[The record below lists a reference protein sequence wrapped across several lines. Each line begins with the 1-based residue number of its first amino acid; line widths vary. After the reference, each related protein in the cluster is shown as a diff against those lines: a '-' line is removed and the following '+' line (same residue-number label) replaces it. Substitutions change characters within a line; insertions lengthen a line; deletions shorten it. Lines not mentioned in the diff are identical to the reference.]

1 MHHVDAGG
9 GLRTVRE
16 SHCRVDDDEIARCTY
31 WLLDHHARTRVAS
44 SRLPLYL
51 PQRISCLTPGN
62 AYLPPRNIYEKEL
75 YMGSMEFY
83 KSLFTEKR

>member
-16 SHCRVDDDEIARCTY
+16 SHCRVDDDEIARCIY
-31 WLLDHHARTRVAS
+31 WLLDHHARTRVAN

-51 PQRISCLTPGN
+51 PPAHQLPDARLCI
-62 AYLPPRNIYEKEL
+62 PPRNIYEKEL